1 MGTHTGRSSSHT
13 QKNTRAHKLSSGV
26 TETSQESASKHKEGA
41 TVLLNAEVSKSEQ
54 RVRVFTERDIA
65 YKSNLS
71 AVSINYP
78 SNDERERDLGPADE

>member
-1 MGTHTGRSSSHT
+1 MGAHTGRGSSHA
-13 QKNTRAHKLSSGV
+13 QQNTRAHKLSSGV

-54 RVRVFTERDIA
+54 RVRVLAKRDIA
-65 YKSNLS
+65 YKSDLS
-71 AVSINYP
+71 AVSINHQ